1 MYKPFHGQRKIINLS
16 TNFPLIDIPFDK
28 RHICWFCAEP
38 CADTF
43 AYQAQAY
50 TPHPSLSVPACKE
63 CLKLASHHPLTSI
76 WDCHMAVKDEL
87 MRIYAK
93 HLAIGENWTEQ
104 ELAESEFS
112 CKVFEG
118 FKKSAWF
125 MYQVAKGRITS
136 TPWPISLNGVAI
148 DSGEYQLGFQFDG
161 VNYSSIAKAVEH
173 YSQMLGLDKPFLQQ
187 LVNTVGRDRFAYAVR
202 LCRINIASTK
212 AVKQQVLQD
221 LINELEE

>member
-1 MYKPFHGQRKIINLS
+1 MS
-16 TNFPLIDIPFDK
+16 ADFPLIDIPFEQ
-28 RHICWFCAEP
+28 RHTCWFCAEP

-43 AYQAQAY
+43 EYPAQAY
-50 TPHPSLSVPACKE
+50 TPHPSLAVPSCKE
-63 CLKLASHHPLTSI
+63 CKKIASKNPLTSI

-125 MYQVAKGRITS
+125 MYQVAKGRVS
-136 TPWPISLNGVAI
+136 AAPWPISINGVAL
-148 DSGEYQLGFQFDG
+148 DSTDYQLGFQFDG
-161 VNYSSIAKAVEH
+161 VNYSSIAKAVDH
-173 YSQMLGLDKPFLQQ
+173 YSQMLGLDKDFLQQ
-187 LVNTVGRDRFAYAVR
+187 LVSIVGRHRFAYAVR
-202 LCRINIASTK
+202 VSRLNIVASK
-212 AVKQQVLQD
+212 AVKRQVLQD
-221 LINELEE
+221 IANESTDDIS